1 MELHFTTD
9 YTEIAAKIN
18 NIDPVKYGQ
27 TRNYINGAVTYLSP
41 YIARGVI
48 STKQVLEIIVA
59 KGYKIPQIESFVK
72 ELCWRDYFQRVAQ
85 TKNVNHEIKQ
95 PQAVVSNYE
104 ISTNI
109 INATTGIEGIDTAI
123 QQLYLNGYMHNHCR
137 MYTAALVCNIAKSHW
152 LLPAQWMYYHLLD
165 DDWASNACSWQWVAG
180 ANSSKKYY
188 ANQENINRY
197 TNTNQHNTYLDKPY
211 EVLEGMETPDLLSET
226 QKPIFKTTLP
236 ESNLTQIDN
245 HLPTF
250 IYNYYNLDPLW
261 HKEEP
266 GNRILLIEP
275 HFFQQYPISE
285 KCMQFMLS
293 LSNNIPDIQLYVGSF
308 ESLMDN
314 YDIKESYYKE
324 HPLNIGYSG
333 KMENRDWI
341 SNEVTGYFP
350 SFFSYWKNIEKQLK
364 D

>member
-18 NIDPVKYGQ
+18 HIDPVKYGQ

-48 STKQVLEIIVA
+48 STKQVLEIILA

-95 PQAVVSNYE
+95 PQAVVSNYA

-165 DDWASNACSWQWVAG
+165 GDWASNACSWQWVAG

-197 TNTNQHNTYLDKPY
+197 TNTNQLNTYLDKPY
-211 EVLEGMETPDLLSET
+211 EVLEGMERPDLLSET

-236 ESNLTQIDN
+236 ESNHTQIDN

-285 KCMQFMLS
+285 KCTQFMLS

-308 ESLMDN
+308 KSLVET
-314 YDIKESYYKE
+314 YSIKDRYYKE

-350 SFFSYWKNIEKQLK
+350 SFFSYWKKIEKQLK